1 MPGPGA
7 FGHQHGDPRSLAE
20 RIEAQLGERIVEA
33 AEMAALELLVSG
45 RRKAGRPAPEEDNP
59 RDRAEWVALSGD
71 LLAHLRASLR
81 GQLAESDRAAM
92 DTAEAAGSD
101 ARSRA
106 LLGQVRL
113 ARRLPDY
120 WQRFDAARLAFFEAR
135 MGAATTE
142 QTREKSSEKSGDKG
156 WLRRLLGP

>member
-1 MPGPGA
+1 MPAGPGA

-33 AEMAALELLVSG
+33 AEMAALELLVSV
-45 RRKAGRPAPEEDNP
+45 RQKAGRPAPEEDNA
-59 RDRAEWVALSGD
+59 RDRGEWVTLSGD
-71 LLAHLRASLR
+71 LLSHLRASLR
-81 GQLAESDRAAM
+81 GELGEADRAAM
-92 DTAEAAGSD
+92 DAAEAAGSD
-101 ARSRA
+101 ARARA
-106 LLGQVRL
+106 LLGQVIL

-135 MGAATTE
+135 LGAAST
-142 QTREKSSEKSGDKG
+142 DKG

>member
-1 MPGPGA
+1 MPAAPGA
-7 FGHQHGDPRSLAE
+7 FGHQHGDPRNLAE

-33 AEMAALELLVSG
+33 AEMAALELLVSA

-71 LLAHLRASLR
+71 LITHLRASFR
-81 GQLAESDRAAM
+81 GELDETDRAAM
-92 DTAEAAGSD
+92 DAAEAAGSD

-106 LLGQVRL
+106 LLGQVLL

-120 WQRFDAARLAFFEAR
+120 WQRFDTARLAFFETR
-135 MGAATTE
+135 LGAAGTD
-142 QTREKSSEKSGDKG
+142 QG

>member
-1 MPGPGA
+1 MPAGPGA

-71 LLAHLRASLR
+71 LLTHLRASLR
-81 GQLAESDRAAM
+81 SELAESDRAAM
-92 DTAEAAGSD
+92 DAAEAAGSD

-106 LLGQVRL
+106 LLGQVLL

-120 WQRFDAARLAFFEAR
+120 WQRFETARLAFFDAR
-135 MGAATTE
+135 MEAATPE
-142 QTREKSSEKSGDKG
+142 SSEDKSGDKG